1 MNPNKAVQLL
11 LEASELA
18 TRWGTDRLES
28 HMKHGKKD
36 AVMAPI
42 IAIAS
47 IAAGAAAFGAF
58 YQAYAPLLELRAQ
71 PQPQPQP
78 QKNET

>member
-1 MNPNKAVQLL
+1 MNPNKAVAYLL
-11 LEASELA
+11 QASELA
-18 TRWGTDRLES
+18 TRWGTDRLDN

-36 AVMAPI
+36 AVMAPL

-47 IAAGAAAFGAF
+47 IAAGAAAFAAF
-58 YQAYAPLLELRAQ
+58 YQAYGSLLEAI

-78 QKNET
+78 KNET